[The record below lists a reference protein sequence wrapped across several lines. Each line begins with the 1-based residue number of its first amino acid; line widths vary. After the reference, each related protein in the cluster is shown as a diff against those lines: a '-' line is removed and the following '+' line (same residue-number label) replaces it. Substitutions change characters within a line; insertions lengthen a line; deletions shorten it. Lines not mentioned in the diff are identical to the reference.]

1 MPELPEVETIVRD
14 LRPRLTGRRI
24 LKASLS
30 HTDVLRGITDRRLT
44 ARLKGAEVRDVTRR
58 AKHAVI
64 ATSAGRLVV
73 QPGMTGSLIV
83 YDRPLDADESRYAV
97 LRAPLDDGSELV
109 YRDVRRLGTILL
121 LDDAAWGDYDAA
133 LGPEPLDPK
142 FTATAFAR
150 SLGRSRQAIKKVL
163 MDQRYVVGVGNIYAN
178 EALFAAG
185 IDPSRAASSVS
196 ADEYRRLHT
205 EVRRILRAAIRSKGT
220 TFRDY
225 RTGTGERGG
234 FQFALH
240 VYGRE
245 GEPCVRCGT
254 RLTGT
259 HDIDGRISVLCHRCQ
274 A

>member
-1 MPELPEVETIVRD
+1 MPELPEVETIVRE
-14 LRPRLTGRRI
+14 LRPRLLGRTIER
-24 LKASLS
+24 ATLS
-30 HTDVLRGITDRRLT
+30 HDDVLRGVTRRRLT
-44 ARLKGAEVRDVTRR
+44 SRLRGATIEEVSRR

-64 ATSAGRLVV
+64 ATTAGRLVV

-83 YDRPLDADESRYAV
+83 HDQPLEADDARYAV
-97 LRAPLDDGSELV
+97 LRAPLDDGGELV

-121 LDDAAWGDYDAA
+121 LGDADWSEYDAA
-133 LGPEPLDPK
+133 LGPEPLDPG
-142 FTATAFAR
+142 FTAAALTA
-150 SLGRSRQAIKKVL
+150 SLSRSRQAIKKVL

-185 IDPSRAASSVS
+185 IDPSRPANRVTP
-196 ADEYRRLHT
+196 DEYRRLHT

-234 FQFALH
+234 FQLALN

-245 GEPCVRCGT
+245 GERCVNCGT
-254 RLTGT
+254 RLAGT
-259 HDIDGRISVLCHRCQ
+259 HDIDGRATVFCHRCQ

>member
-24 LKASLS
+24 LRASLS
-30 HTDVLRGITDRRLT
+30 HTDVLRGITSRRLT
-44 ARLKGAEVRDVTRR
+44 TRLKGAEVRDVTRR

-64 ATSAGRLVV
+64 ATSAGRLIV

-83 YDRPLDADESRYAV
+83 YDRPLDAGESRYAV
-97 LRAPLDDGSELV
+97 LRAPLDDGGELV

-121 LDDAAWGDYDAA
+121 LDDAAWRDYDAA

-142 FTATAFAR
+142 FTAAAFAR

-185 IDPSRAASSVS
+185 IDPSRAASGVSVE
-196 ADEYRRLHT
+196 EYRRLYT

-225 RTGTGERGG
+225 RTGTGERGA

-245 GEPCVRCGT
+245 GKPCVRCGT

>member
-30 HTDVLRGITDRRLT
+30 HTDVLRGITGRRLT
-44 ARLKGAEVRDVTRR
+44 TRLKGARVRDVARR

-64 ATSAGRLVV
+64 ATDAGRLIV

-97 LRAPLDDGSELV
+97 LRAPLDDGGELV

-121 LDDAAWGDYDAA
+121 LDEAAWQEYDAA
-133 LGPEPLDPK
+133 LGPEPLDPGFK
-142 FTATAFAR
+142 PAEFAR

-185 IDPSRAASSVS
+185 IDPSRTASSVS
-196 ADEYRRLHT
+196 VEEYHRLYT

>member
-24 LKASLS
+24 LRASLS
-30 HTDVLRGITDRRLT
+30 HTDVLRGITGRRLT
-44 ARLKGAEVRDVTRR
+44 TRLKGAEVRDVTRR

-64 ATSAGRLVV
+64 DTSAGRLIV

-83 YDRPLDADESRYAV
+83 YDRRLDPDESRYAV
-97 LRAPLDDGSELV
+97 LRAPLDDGGELV

-121 LDDAAWGDYDAA
+121 LDDAGWRDYDAA

-142 FTATAFAR
+142 FTAEAFAR

-185 IDPSRAASSVS
+185 IDPSRAAANVSVE
-196 ADEYRRLHT
+196 EYRRFYT
-205 EVRRILRAAIRSKGT
+205 EVLRILRAAIRSKGT

>member
-1 MPELPEVETIVRD
+1 
-14 LRPRLTGRRI
+14 
-24 LKASLS
+24 
-30 HTDVLRGITDRRLT
+30 
-44 ARLKGAEVRDVTRR
+44 
-58 AKHAVI
+58 
-64 ATSAGRLVV
+64 
-73 QPGMTGSLIV
+73 
-83 YDRPLDADESRYAV
+83 
-97 LRAPLDDGSELV
+97 
-109 YRDVRRLGTILL
+109 
-121 LDDAAWGDYDAA
+121 
-133 LGPEPLDPK
+133 
-142 FTATAFAR
+142 
-150 SLGRSRQAIKKVL
+150 

-185 IDPSRAASSVS
+185 IDPSRAAAKVSVE
-196 ADEYRRLHT
+196 EYRRLHT

-225 RTGTGERGG
+225 RTGTGERGA
-234 FQFALH
+234 FQFALD